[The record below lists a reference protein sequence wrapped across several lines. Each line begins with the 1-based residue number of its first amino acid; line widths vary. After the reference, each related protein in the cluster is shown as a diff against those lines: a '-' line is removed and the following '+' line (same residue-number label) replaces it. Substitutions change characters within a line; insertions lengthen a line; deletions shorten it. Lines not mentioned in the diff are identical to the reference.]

1 MPGRPVTRVG
11 RAVIRASIALTMRS
25 AELRR
30 YNHKMSDDLL
40 ILAARLGDALKRR
53 RWMLA
58 VAESCTGGGIA
69 HACTAIPGS
78 SEWFDRGFVTYSNR
92 AKTEMLGV
100 PAELIERHGAV
111 SEQVA
116 RAMAHGALQHSHA
129 QIALA
134 VTGIAGPT
142 GGSPSKPVGLVWIAL
157 ADTGSEISA
166 LRYRFSG
173 DRAYVRGQS
182 VLAALR
188 QALKLWDGC

>member
-1 MPGRPVTRVG
+1 
-11 RAVIRASIALTMRS
+11 MRS
-25 AELRR
+25 AGLRR
-30 YNHKMSDDLL
+30 YNHKMSDDLV
-40 ILAARLGDALKRR
+40 ILATRLGDALKRR

-58 VAESCTGGGIA
+58 IAESCTGGGIA

-111 SEQVA
+111 SEAVA
-116 RAMAHGALQHSHA
+116 RAMAQGALQHGHA
-129 QIALA
+129 HIALA

-142 GGSPSKPVGLVWIAL
+142 GGSLDKPVGLVWIAY
-157 ADTGSEISA
+157 AQVGGAISA
-166 LRYRFSG
+166 SRYLFDG
-173 DRAYVRGQS
+173 DRARVRGQS

-188 QALKLWDGC
+188 QALKLWDEC

>member
-1 MPGRPVTRVG
+1 MPGRPVTHVG
-11 RAVIRASIALTMRS
+11 RTAIRASIALTMRS

-40 ILAARLGDALKRR
+40 ILATRLGDALKRR

-100 PAELIERHGAV
+100 PAELIERYGAV
-111 SEQVA
+111 SEEVA
-116 RAMAHGALQHSHA
+116 RAMAEGALQHSPA
-129 QIALA
+129 NVAIA
-134 VTGIAGPT
+134 VTGIAGPA
-142 GGSPSKPVGLVWIAL
+142 GGSTTKPVGTVWFAWGMK
-157 ADTGSEISA
+157 DRSVSS
-166 LRYRFSG
+166 LRKQFDG
-173 DRAYVRGQS
+173 DRVRVRAQS
-182 VLAALR
+182 TRLAIDQLVAELAR
-188 QALKLWDGC
+188 